1 MTAGGYSTHTG
12 YSFKYNPSFVVRP
25 LMSYDGEIK
34 KKVTTKTEN
43 KLLSRIPLH
52 TDGGVT
58 VYDVRHTLP
67 EVPGING
74 RGTYKK
80 KV

>member
-1 MTAGGYSTHTG
+1 MTV
-12 YSFKYNPSFVVRP
+12 NELRRRN
-25 LMSYDGEIK
+25 K

-74 RGTYKK
+74 RGIYKK
-80 KV
+80 KYNRRPTAIGFQAIADRILS